1 MTVFS
6 PQPHKPHKQLETFVE
21 IEFFQK
27 VSEVLVGLVGAWGSL
42 SIE

>member
-1 MTVFS
+1 MTAFP

-27 VSEVLVGLVGAWGSL
+27 DLEVLVGLVGEWGSL
-42 SIE
+42 SVK